1 MCIICSYYT
10 VAHEVI
16 RLEFANYILRI
27 ATFISILCLR
37 TTYHLAMPK
46 TRLLSVI
53 FNNSIQPFEINLF
66 RGAIGN
72 VMREGSVLFHNHLEG
87 GLRYGYPLIQYK
99 IINKKAAIVCLNEG
113 ADAIHELFTKGELRL
128 KLGERDEELFEVDE
142 MKISN
147 PVVQVWKDT
156 FSYSIINWLALNEAN
171 FEEYKALQGDI
182 LKMEFLEKI
191 LIGNILS
198 FAGGIN
204 WTVEDEIKVRITHF
218 NRLHTLTFREV
229 QFQAFNLN
237 FITNVSLP
245 NGIGLGKGSST
256 GYGVIRKLKQEK
268 RNVE

>member
-27 ATFISILCLR
+27 ATFISILSLR

-99 IINKKAAIVCLNEG
+99 IINKKAAIVCLEEG
-113 ADAIHELFTKGELRL
+113 ADAVYELLGKGNL
-128 KLGERDEELFEVDE
+128 KFQLGERVLETFQVEEFKNTYFD
-142 MKISN
+142 MKISETK
-147 PVVQVWKDT
+147 QR
-156 FSYSIINWLALNEAN
+156 YSINNWLALNSDNIKKFKDAPTDWAKIE
-171 FEEYKALQGDI
+171 L
-182 LKMEFLEKI
+182 LESV
-191 LIGNILS
+191 LTGNILS
-198 FAGGIN
+198 MAKGLGWKVESRIE
-204 WTVEDEIKVRITHF
+204 TRIMEVEDQYPLTHKNQSF
-218 NRLHTLTFREV
+218 E
-229 QFQAFNLN
+229 AFNLI
-237 FITNVSLP
+237 FSSNVSLP
-245 NGIGLGKGSST
+245 SFIGLGKGASSGHGT
-256 GYGVIRKLKQEK
+256 IRIKK
-268 RNVE
+268 NVKTI